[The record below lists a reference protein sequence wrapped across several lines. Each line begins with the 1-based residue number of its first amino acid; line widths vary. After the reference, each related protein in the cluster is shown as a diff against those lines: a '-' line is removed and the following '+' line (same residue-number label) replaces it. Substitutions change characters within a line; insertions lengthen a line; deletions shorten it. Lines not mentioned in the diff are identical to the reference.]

1 MNDYL
6 AGYNGY
12 DRETDTPYLEPEA
25 TEEVAEYGHEDQKA
39 TYYVAG
45 EKDLIRIYLR
55 EISGVR
61 LLTREEEVAIAKR
74 IEDGVEKVY
83 RIIFLQPFVLKKL
96 IALGKSVMNGE
107 TALSEITQEEDYTEE
122 ESLLEKKKLFRAT
135 RDIES
140 LYEKRR
146 VYLKRLDGAENPTG
160 SQRSPHK
167 NGGNRS
173 LTALI
178 QENGNRILEKVRS
191 IRLRDDTV
199 VILSEELKEAVAEI
213 NAMQERITSLGK
225 EKGHVKADLQ
235 RERRMLRKTI
245 EKKEIFFSMRTDGIK
260 KALDILIEG
269 EQQITE
275 ARKALIEANLRL
287 VISVAKRYLGRGLS
301 FSDLIQEGNKGLMR
315 AVDKFEYR
323 RGYKFSTYATWCI
336 RQAITRALADQT
348 RTIRI
353 PVHMVE
359 TLNKIIK
366 VSRELVQEMGKEP
379 TPLEI
384 TERLKIPVA
393 KVSEILNISKE
404 PISLETP
411 IGEEDSHLMDLIED
425 KTTISPLDVV
435 IRCDMGKK
443 LDKVLCSLPAKEEK
457 VIRKR
462 FGIGVD
468 MPRTLEEVGSEFD
481 VSRERIRQIE
491 VNAIKRLR
499 QLTIQMV

>member
-1 MNDYL
+1 MKTFL

-12 DRETDTPYLEPEA
+12 EREADTTYVETDA
-25 TEEVAEYGHEDQKA
+25 TDDGAVETHEEQRV
-39 TYYVAG
+39 TYYVEG
-45 EKDLIRIYLR
+45 EKDLIRIYLK
-55 EISGVR
+55 EISGVQ
-61 LLTREEEVAIAKR
+61 LLTKEEEVEIAKR
-74 IEDGVEKVY
+74 IEEGMEKVY

-96 IALGKSVMNGE
+96 IALGKSVMDGE
-107 TALSEITQEEDYTEE
+107 TSLSEIIQDEDDKEE
-122 ESLLEKKKLFRAT
+122 EFLLEKKRFFRIT
-135 RDIES
+135 REIES
-140 LYEKRR
+140 LYDKRK
-146 VYLKRLDGAENPTG
+146 VYLKRLEEAENLAL
-160 SQRSPHK
+160 SQRSSHK

-173 LTALI
+173 LMASI
-178 QENGNRILEKVRS
+178 EENGDQIIDKVRNM
-191 IRLRDDTV
+191 RLRDDTIV
-199 VILSEELKEAVAEI
+199 VLSEELKKAVAEI
-213 NAMQERITSLGK
+213 NDMQQRITALGK
-225 EKGHVKADLQ
+225 EKGHMKADLQ

-245 EKKEIFFSMRTDGIK
+245 EEREIFFSMRTDGIK

-269 EQQITE
+269 ERQITE

-287 VISVAKRYLGRGLS
+287 VISVAKRYLGRGLG

-323 RGYKFSTYATWCI
+323 RGYKFSTYATWWI

-425 KTTISPLDVV
+425 KTSVSPLDIV
-435 IRCDMGKK
+435 IRGDMGKK
-443 LDKVLCSLPAKEEK
+443 LDRVLCSLPSKEEK

-499 QLTIQMV
+499 QLTMQMV